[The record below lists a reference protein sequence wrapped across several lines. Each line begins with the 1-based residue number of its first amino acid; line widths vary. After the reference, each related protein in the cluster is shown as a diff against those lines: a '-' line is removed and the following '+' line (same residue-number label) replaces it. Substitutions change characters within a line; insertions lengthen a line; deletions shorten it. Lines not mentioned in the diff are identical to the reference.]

1 MAGAQWVGIPPRKNT
16 IGKDIPTIIPNCVEF
31 GIGYRRMRREKLR
44 RETECLFAPIMILL
58 L

>member
-1 MAGAQWVGIPPRKNT
+1 MAEAQWVGTPPRKDT
-16 IGKDIPTIIPNCVEF
+16 IGEDIPTIIPNSVEF

-44 RETECLFAPIMILL
+44 RETECLFAPIVILL